1 MKIKINVAAQSVLH
15 SSPVAAAPA
24 LATAV
29 TVRLIVPLS
38 GSVSCEFSLAVAI
51 LSLSLCNSGDKKE
64 EVKSSSSSF
73 CYYCLSMLKQIV

>member
-51 LSLSLCNSGDKKE
+51 LSLYVTPATRKK
-64 EVKSSSSSF
+64 KSSLLLLHF
-73 CYYCLSMLKQIV
+73 VITV

>member
-1 MKIKINVAAQSVLH
+1 MKIKFNVAAQSVLH

-51 LSLSLCNSGDKKE
+51 LSLS
-64 EVKSSSSSF
+64 
-73 CYYCLSMLKQIV
+73 M